1 MSAQVV
7 EPCTPYE
14 RDVGQT
20 GRQAGG
26 LSCCRSGGQH
36 AASRHCQEGGGRQTL
51 LAGEDKTPFP
61 PVFLQSDPY
70 QIKSLSKHL
79 LVRARYAILSSLS
92 GKYCHCRDVF
102 LDIHL
107 HMILSTEAKLHERII
122 CSEWSNM
129 SYKHDI
135 VFSIKSL
142 GLLTQTTHS
151 LVFFLG
157 AFPNAERMSVY
168 CR

>member
-1 MSAQVV
+1 MANTCQETQALHVSAQVV
-7 EPCTPYE
+7 EPCTPYD

-70 QIKSLSKHL
+70 QIKSEEGEQTF
-79 LVRARYAILSSLS
+79 VGE
-92 GKYCHCRDVF
+92 GK
-102 LDIHL
+102 
-107 HMILSTEAKLHERII
+107 I
-122 CSEWSNM
+122 C
-129 SYKHDI
+129 
-135 VFSIKSL
+135 
-142 GLLTQTTHS
+142 HS
-151 LVFFLG
+151 LIIIGEVL
-157 AFPNAERMSVY
+157 SL
-168 CR
+168 